1 MDFKKYLG
9 KHVLD
14 NVEDVIVPDVDLVDD
29 LGNMLN
35 VYFPLEQFED
45 APEKLLRTGLL
56 VFYDVDR
63 SVTDI
68 LTTAMVLEEGKKER
82 ICSICEK
89 KEEEKIPKL
98 EATITL
104 SPNPVTLVAGLSQ
117 KITVSKLMDGDKVVS
132 YESSNAGIA
141 AVNSNGLITGKNAGS
156 ARWKKTMFIWPE
168 ESPEAEQFFMIP
180 GI

>member
-29 LGNMLN
+29 LGNMVN

-45 APEKLLRTGLL
+45 APEKLLRTGLR

-68 LTTAMVLEEGKKER
+68 LTTAMVVFGKTKMYTGQIPPEHVMIFTSDNYGFRRLDGER
-82 ICSICEK
+82 
-89 KEEEKIPKL
+89 
-98 EATITL
+98 
-104 SPNPVTLVAGLSQ
+104 
-117 KITVSKLMDGDKVVS
+117 
-132 YESSNAGIA
+132 
-141 AVNSNGLITGKNAGS
+141 
-156 ARWKKTMFIWPE
+156 KT
-168 ESPEAEQFFMIP
+168 
-180 GI
+180 

>member
-29 LGNMLN
+29 LGNMVN

-68 LTTAMVLEEGKKER
+68 LTTAMVLEEGKKPAEMDPEM
-82 ICSICEK
+82 CED
-89 KEEEKIPKL
+89 EEL
-98 EATITL
+98 
-104 SPNPVTLVAGLSQ
+104 
-117 KITVSKLMDGDKVVS
+117 
-132 YESSNAGIA
+132 IA
-141 AVNSNGLITGKNAGS
+141 AVLDRILD
-156 ARWKKTMFIWPE
+156 
-168 ESPEAEQFFMIP
+168 
-180 GI
+180 

>member
-68 LTTAMVLEEGKKER
+68 LFR
-82 ICSICEK
+82 RYHSH
-89 KEEEKIPKL
+89 
-98 EATITL
+98 
-104 SPNPVTLVAGLSQ
+104 VAELA
-117 KITVSKLMDGDKVVS
+117 
-132 YESSNAGIA
+132 AGIGMA
-141 AVNSNGLITGKNAGS
+141 QWYGGS
-156 ARWKKTMFIWPE
+156 L
-168 ESPEAEQFFMIP
+168 
-180 GI
+180 

>member
-29 LGNMLN
+29 LGNMVN

-45 APEKLLRTGLL
+45 APEKLLRTGLQ

-68 LTTAMVLEEGKKER
+68 LTTAMVLEEGKKPAEMDPVM
-82 ICSICEK
+82 CED
-89 KEEEKIPKL
+89 EEL
-98 EATITL
+98 
-104 SPNPVTLVAGLSQ
+104 
-117 KITVSKLMDGDKVVS
+117 
-132 YESSNAGIA
+132 IA
-141 AVNSNGLITGKNAGS
+141 AVLDRILD
-156 ARWKKTMFIWPE
+156 
-168 ESPEAEQFFMIP
+168 
-180 GI
+180 